1 MNLLLFATCDDT
13 VIVNPQTP
21 KSVVL
26 IGDSTITNHA
36 CRPDTIASKLFT
48 TQEISQGWS
57 ATNLAVGGHTINNQ
71 LSVWN
76 SYSGKQNHD
85 IIIIQIGL
93 NDMNTASET
102 TISNY
107 QNLINTINS
116 TKKAG
121 AKIFISCMLPAKQRW
136 IDLGW
141 VNGQSNWLSLN
152 NAIMSTITGVDKRNN
167 YHVALLSDVNGNL
180 ATQYDCGDH
189 IHENQAGADIII
201 QGFRGLIF

>member
-1 MNLLLFATCDDT
+1 MIPFFLIQKRNSNE
-13 VIVNPQTP
+13 IIP

-26 IGDSTITNHA
+26 IGDSTITNYA
-36 CRPDTIASKLFT
+36 CRPDTIASRLFT

-93 NDMNTASET
+93 NDMNTASAT
-102 TISNY
+102 TIANY

-116 TKKAG
+116 TKKSG
-121 AKIFISCMLPAKQRW
+121 AKVFISCMLPAKQRW

-141 VNGQSNWLSLN
+141 VNGQSNWLALN

-167 YHVALLSDVNGNL
+167 YHVALLSDANGNL

>member
-1 MNLLLFATCDDT
+1 MKLLLFKMYGNTE
-13 VIVNPQTP
+13 IVPQTP

-26 IGDSTITNHA
+26 IGDSTITSQA
-36 CRPDTIASKLFT
+36 CRPDTIASRLFT

-85 IIIIQIGL
+85 IIIIQVGL
-93 NDMNTASET
+93 NDMNTSSAT
-102 TISNY
+102 TIANY
-107 QNLINTINS
+107 QNLINTINN
-116 TKKAG
+116 TKKAW
-121 AKIFISCMLPAKQRW
+121 AKVFISCMLPAKQRFT
-136 IDLGW
+136 DLGLA
-141 VNGQSNWLSLN
+141 NGQSNWLALN
-152 NAIMSTITGVDKRNN
+152 DAIMNTITGVDKRNN
-167 YHVALLSDVNGNL
+167 YHVALLSDANGNL

-201 QGFRGLIF
+201 QCFRALIF